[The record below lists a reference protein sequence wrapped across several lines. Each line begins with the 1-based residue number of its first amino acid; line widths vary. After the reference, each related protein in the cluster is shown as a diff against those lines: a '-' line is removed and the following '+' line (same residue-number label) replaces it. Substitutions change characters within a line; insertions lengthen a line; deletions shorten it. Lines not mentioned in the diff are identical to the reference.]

1 MATVFFTG
9 FPGFIASQIV
19 RTAFKQEL
27 YDKVYA
33 VVLITEKHRAEAEA
47 ECILKEYPDK
57 QITIIIGDITLP
69 NLDINNDQLEELT
82 NKVDVVWHL
91 AAIYDLVVPKEV
103 AWKVNVQGTSMVN
116 EFVSRIKNIQ
126 RYMYFSTAYVAGTRE
141 GILRETEL
149 IRPTSF
155 KNYYEETKFEA
166 ETLVEELKATVPV
179 TIIRPGIVR
188 GHSQTG
194 ETVKFDGPYFF
205 LNMIDRLKCFPII
218 PYIGQSNARLNV
230 VPIDYI
236 TNGVVYLSTL
246 YEAIGQTVHMTDPN
260 PHPVQEIYRAMVLTM
275 TGQKP
280 KGRIP
285 LSLARKSMSIL
296 AVRKALG
303 VEYETLDY
311 LTWNASFDTRIA
323 EQLLAGT
330 AVQCKDFI
338 QSMPVMVEFY
348 NEHKNNKVF
357 QIQIK

>member
-1 MATVFFTG
+1 MATGFFTG

-33 VVLITEKHRAEAEA
+33 VVLITEMQRAEAEV
-47 ECILKEYPDK
+47 ERILKDYPDK
-57 QITIIIGDITLP
+57 KIVIIEGDITLP
-69 NLDINNDQLEELT
+69 NLDINNDQLEELL
-82 NKVDVVWHL
+82 NEVDVVWHL
-91 AAIYDLVVPKEV
+91 AAIYDLAVPKEA

-116 EFVSRIKNIQ
+116 EFVSRIENIQ

-141 GILRETEL
+141 GILKESEL
-149 IRPTSF
+149 IRPISF
-155 KNYYEETKFEA
+155 KNFYEETKFEA
-166 ETLVEELKATVPV
+166 ETLVEELKATMPV

-205 LNMIDRLKCFPII
+205 LNMIDRLKCLPII

-246 YEAIGQTVHMTDPN
+246 CGAIGKTVHMTDPN
-260 PHPVQEIYRAMVLTM
+260 PHPVQEIYRAMVFTLT
-275 TGQKP
+275 GKKP

-296 AVRKALG
+296 SVRKVLG

-311 LTWNASFDTRIA
+311 LRWNASFDTRTA
-323 EQLLAGT
+323 EQLLAGSSI
-330 AVQCKDFI
+330 QCKDFI
-338 QSMPVMVEFY
+338 QSLPTMIEFY
-348 NEHKNNKVF
+348 NKHKNNKAY